1 MFTTH
6 LTARRSSTTFT
17 STRTES
23 VRGRFGDRNCSEARQ
38 RHSFYAGAFFV
49 PATYAMAGCMGRPKG
64 LPVPSDI
71 GSPTLCSP
79 SPSCLATEVT
89 VSLMTQRKLS

>member
-1 MFTTH
+1 MFIIP
-6 LTARRSSTTFT
+6 LTARRSSPNLIFN
-17 STRTES
+17 RTKK
-23 VRGRFGDRNCSEARQ
+23 VRGRFGDRNRSEAQQ

-89 VSLMTQRKLS
+89 VSLMTQRNLS

>member
-1 MFTTH
+1 MKR
-6 LTARRSSTTFT
+6 LTRAEQPSNLI

-23 VRGRFGDRNCSEARQ
+23 VRGRFGDRKHSEAQQ

-89 VSLMTQRKLS
+89 VSLMTQRNLS

>member
-1 MFTTH
+1 MFTSP
-6 LTARRSSTTFT
+6 LTARRSSPNFMPN
-17 STRTES
+17 RTKK

-38 RHSFYAGAFFV
+38 RHSFYVGAFFV
-49 PATYAMAGCMGRPKG
+49 LASYAMAGRMGRPSG

-71 GSPTLCSP
+71 GSPTLCDP